1 MPTQFNMIA
10 EVRSFMKNRV
20 ILTAAE
26 LDLFTKLDQNSIS
39 AKDLA
44 AVLDLDERATT
55 RILDCRSNMPLPSGA
70 IGTIL
75 QQP

>member
-1 MPTQFNMIA
+1 
-10 EVRSFMKNRV
+10 MKNRV

-55 RILDCRSNMPLPSGA
+55 RYLILVRLRCVHNCFPSKKS
-70 IGTIL
+70 TIASDHL
-75 QQP
+75 